1 MAFLE
6 KSTRKYNNIDLKS
19 SVIIFHYKNYLLT

>member
-6 KSTRKYNNIDLKS
+6 KSTRKYNNIYLKS